1 VERVRSR
8 QQDLDAAQAALMV
21 IAAEPL
27 AALAKVAAEEK
38 WTGPVLADP
47 GRGVYLAYGLSRL
60 PWYRVFTPKAAL
72 LYLGFMLRG
81 RFPGK
86 PGQDALQQGGDF
98 VVDGQGI
105 LRFASATQRS
115 HDRPPVDTLMARLR
129 AAAQDRVGPGVNPG
143 RSANA

>member
-8 QQDLDAAQAALMV
+8 QQDLDEAKAALVV

-27 AALAKVAAEEK
+27 EALAKVAAEEQ
-38 WTGPVLADP
+38 WSGPVLADP
-47 GRGVYLAYGLSRL
+47 GRGVYLAYGLTRL

-72 LYLGFMLRG
+72 LYLGFILRG

-98 VVDGQGI
+98 VVDGQGT
-105 LRFASATQRS
+105 LRYASATQRS
-115 HDRPPVDTLMARLR
+115 HDRPPVDTLMARLH
-129 AAAQDRVGPGVNPG
+129 AAARGDVGPGFLPG
-143 RSANA
+143 RPAHA